1 MTHLT
6 EAGPSSLREHAAVQ
20 PGSALHVLAD
30 GSLAEIRQAEPGD
43 FGAVRALH
51 AAMSADNLYLRF
63 FSLSPQAPEHEARRV
78 CRTAA
83 KDHVA
88 LLAFIAGRLA
98 GVASYELVAPTG
110 HAEIAFAVADD
121 LHGHGIASLLLGY
134 LVAVGQQNG
143 VAVFDAETMPEN
155 YRMQHVL
162 ASAGLPARRRFVD
175 GEVDIS
181 LSLAGATTGLPG
193 STGLTGHPVTQP
205 ADTH

>member
-6 EAGPSSLREHAAVQ
+6 EARPASRREHAAAQ
-20 PGSALHVLAD
+20 PGSALRVLLAD
-30 GSLAEIRQAEPGD
+30 GSRAEIRQAEPGD
-43 FGAVRALH
+43 FGAVRAMH

-63 FSLSPQAPEHEARRV
+63 FSLSPLAPEHEARRV

-98 GVASYELVAPTG
+98 GVASYELIAPTG

-121 LHGHGIASLLLGY
+121 LHGHGIASLLLGH
-134 LVAVGQQNG
+134 LVAVGRQNG

-155 YRMQHVL
+155 YQMQHVL
-162 ASAGLPARRRFVD
+162 ASAGLPAQRRFMD
-175 GEVDIS
+175 GEVDFS
-181 LSLAGATTGLPG
+181 LSLAGVG
-193 STGLTGHPVTQP
+193 
-205 ADTH
+205 ADTAPAG